1 MEKRILVVDD
11 DALIREL
18 VCDVLTPE
26 GYRVVAVGSGREAL
40 ERIGR
45 EGPPDLIISDLSM
58 REMDGLELLELVK
71 AEHPRTDVII
81 LTGYASLE
89 SALQAMRLGAA
100 DYLRKPVRAP
110 EIVYGVKRTLLRRRL
125 LAENSALRSCL
136 QAYDAARV
144 LTSCMEPTDILPL
157 LLDVIL
163 RVTGRSRAVGR
174 LVHPAGGEGTC
185 ILGFVDAQ
193 VRVLREQ
200 IDLGKLFDLGGLETP
215 APADT
220 AGLRETLA
228 TLGEEIGD
236 HELLAVPVRLNGRL
250 VGGVW
255 LFPDG
260 QGFGE
265 EETRGAELVVAQAE
279 LALINAERYLQ
290 AREKAFIDD
299 VTELYNARYLLSALD
314 REVNRAE
321 RGDLK
326 LSVLFLDL
334 DHFKLV
340 NDRHGHLVG
349 SRVLREFGQ
358 LLPGCIRSI
367 DTVGRYG
374 GDEFTILLVDTDH
387 AGAMRV
393 AERIRATAET
403 TPFGGDRGL
412 ALPLTVSIGVSTFP
426 QHGCER
432 EPLLDTADKAMYLG
446 KAQGRNQVC
455 SADELTHTGS
465 GFDRAPVDS

>member
-1 MEKRILVVDD
+1 MVKRILVVDD

-18 VCDVLTPE
+18 VRDVLTAE

-40 ERIGR
+40 DRIER

-125 LAENSALRSCL
+125 LAENSALRCCL

-157 LLDVIL
+157 SLDVVL
-163 RVTGRSRAVGR
+163 RVTGRTRAVGR
-174 LVHPAGGEGTC
+174 LMHPAGGDGAC
-185 ILGFVDAQ
+185 IVGFGDEQA
-193 VRVLREQ
+193 RVLRQ
-200 IDLGKLFDLGGLETP
+200 QVDLGKLFDLGTLETP
-215 APADT
+215 ARADEDALRAVLAS
-220 AGLRETLA
+220 AGERM
-228 TLGEEIGD
+228 D
-236 HELLAVPVRLNGRL
+236 DRELLALPVRLNGRL
-250 VGGVW
+250 VGGMW

-260 QGFGE
+260 RDFGE
-265 EETRGAELVVAQAE
+265 EEARAAELVVAQTE
-279 LALINAERYLQ
+279 LALINAERFLQ

-299 VTELYNARYLLSALD
+299 VTELYNARYLLSSLD

-321 RGDLK
+321 RRNLK

-334 DHFKLV
+334 DRFKLV

-358 LLPGCIRSI
+358 LLHGCIRSI
-367 DTVGRYG
+367 DTVARYG
-374 GDEFTILLVDTDH
+374 GDEFTLLLVDTDH

-393 AERIRATAET
+393 AERIRETVET

-412 ALPLTVSIGVSTFP
+412 ELALTVSIGVSTFP
-426 QHGCER
+426 QHGRGR
-432 EPLLDTADKAMYLG
+432 EDLLDTADKAMYLG

-455 SADELTHTGS
+455 SVDELTHTGS
-465 GFDRAPVDS
+465 GL